1 MREKKGKS
9 SKENQA
15 EQGLLPYPVILAA
28 QKGEPEAIEI
38 VLQHYDRYIRELSK
52 RKFRD
57 EQGNVYYGVDKDIH
71 DRLQA
76 KLIRAVLSFQI

>member
-1 MREKKGKS
+1 MREKNS
-9 SKENQA
+9 RENQA
-15 EQGLLPYPVILAA
+15 EQGLLSYQVIVAA
-28 QKGEPEAIEI
+28 KKGEPEAMEM

-52 RKFRD
+52 RKFLD